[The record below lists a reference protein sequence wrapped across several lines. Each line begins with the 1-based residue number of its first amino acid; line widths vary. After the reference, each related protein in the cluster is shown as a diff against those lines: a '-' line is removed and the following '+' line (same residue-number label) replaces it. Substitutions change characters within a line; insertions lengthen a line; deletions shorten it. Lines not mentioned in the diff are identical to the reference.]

1 MSEAKRFHLTG
12 VPSGFFRFAVVALL
26 LPVLLAACG
35 FEPLYGRAADK
46 DVPTDFAF
54 IQIEPIKDRVGQMLH
69 NQLRD
74 AINPRGAP
82 AKPRYYLKVQLSETV
97 QDTAIQRTAF
107 AVRANLVLTASFI
120 LHDAAT
126 RGSIF
131 SGSAVSTAGYAY
143 QTADHGTL
151 TAEKDARERA
161 VRDLAEE
168 IRVRLGVYF
177 KRS

>member
-1 MSEAKRFHLTG
+1 MSWFKTVL
-12 VPSGFFRFAVVALL
+12 ALL
-26 LPVLLAACG
+26 LPVTLAACG

-46 DVPTDFAF
+46 DVPADFAL

-74 AINPRGAP
+74 AINPRGTP
-82 AKPRYYLKVQLSETV
+82 AKPRYVLKVTLTESV

-107 AVRANLVLTASFI
+107 AVRANLVLSANFT
-120 LHDAAT
+120 LHDVAT
-126 RGSIF
+126 RGSVLAGQAI
-131 SGSAVSTAGYAY
+131 STASYAH
-143 QTADHGTL
+143 QTAEFGTL
-151 TAEKDARERA
+151 AGEKDARERA

>member
-1 MSEAKRFHLTG
+1 MSWFKTAL
-12 VPSGFFRFAVVALL
+12 ALL
-26 LPVLLAACG
+26 LPAALAACG

-46 DVPTDFAF
+46 DVPADFAL
-54 IQIEPIKDRVGQMLH
+54 IQVEPIKDRVGQMLH

-74 AINPRGAP
+74 AITPRGTP
-82 AKPRYYLKVQLSETV
+82 AKPRYILRVTLAETT

-107 AVRANLVLTASFI
+107 AVRANLVLSATFI
-120 LHDAAT
+120 LHDVTT
-126 RGSIF
+126 RGSVF
-131 SGSAVSTAGYAY
+131 TGQAVSTASYAH
-143 QTADHGTL
+143 QTAEYGTL
-151 TAEKDARERA
+151 AGEKDARERA